1 MVGLDYCGFDDSA
14 GCVWWCR
21 CLRLVC
27 RLGCLVWVVCV
38 LVVGLGL
45 LSDFSVDC
53 VLCVSVGLFGL
64 RRFPDCYLR
73 LTLGWFGP
81 TVDAWRVCDC

>member
-1 MVGLDYCGFDDSA
+1 M
-14 GCVWWCR
+14 
-21 CLRLVC
+21 
-27 RLGCLVWVVCV
+27 

-53 VLCVSVGLFGL
+53 VLCFSVGLFGL